1 MKKGILLVLVV
12 LATSISYAEETKVNF
27 DKYLFAKNQQK
38 YKCDGR
44 QYCSQM
50 RSCEE
55 AKFFLKN
62 CPNPKMDG
70 DLDGIPCEKQH
81 CNKKY

>member
-1 MKKGILLVLVV
+1 MKKMIFVALIA
-12 LATSISYAEETKVNF
+12 LATSSSYAKESKV
-27 DKYLFAKNQQK
+27 DSSKYLIAKSQPK
-38 YKCDGR
+38 FRCDGR

-55 AKFFLKN
+55 AKFFIKN

-70 DLDGIPCEKQH
+70 DHDGIPCERQWCGH
-81 CNKKY
+81 H